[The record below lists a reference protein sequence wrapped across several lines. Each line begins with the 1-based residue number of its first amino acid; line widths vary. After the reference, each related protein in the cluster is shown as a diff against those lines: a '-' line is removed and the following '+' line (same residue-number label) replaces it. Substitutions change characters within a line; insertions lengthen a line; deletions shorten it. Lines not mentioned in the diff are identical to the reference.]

1 MDIERELRNKSGY
14 TLPDIDNA
22 IAEYEEHDLLGDR
35 KQTLTQI
42 GQKGLD
48 LRTRM

>member
-22 IAEYEEHDLLGDR
+22 ITKYEEQDLPGER
-35 KQTLTQI
+35 KQILTQI

-48 LRTRM
+48 LKTRM